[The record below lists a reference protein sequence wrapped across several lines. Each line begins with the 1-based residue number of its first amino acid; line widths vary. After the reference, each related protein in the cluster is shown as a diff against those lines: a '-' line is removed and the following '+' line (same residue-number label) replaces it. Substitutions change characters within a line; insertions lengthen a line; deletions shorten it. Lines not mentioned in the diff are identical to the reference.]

1 MLANVAECI
10 KSHIVFVQNV
20 MIENSS
26 WKPRQYR
33 GEKRTYLFETF
44 FYVYGVDP
52 LGLYLGSGGR
62 MVDSKNAMRFPLPL
76 LRQTRRQREMISDFL
91 LVRY

>member
-10 KSHIVFVQNV
+10 KNHIVFVQNV
-20 MIENSS
+20 MIKNSS

-44 FYVYGVDP
+44 FMFMG
-52 LGLYLGSGGR
+52 
-62 MVDSKNAMRFPLPL
+62 
-76 LRQTRRQREMISDFL
+76 
-91 LVRY
+91 